1 MIAHAD
7 PGSLHVTDIKTA
19 NYAAEPGELVQCN
32 ASGGSFTIGLPA
44 NPRVNEIVGVKLL
57 DTTGANSVTVA
68 RSGYAIE
75 GEAGGLTLAVA
86 GEYAELQYAGAG
98 TWLRTSDQPVAGG
111 SPISTI
117 TANTTLTASQET
129 VLCNNA
135 SNISVTLPGASAS
148 VGKRYTVKKVG
159 SNNATVTIAAASGET
174 IDGATSLLLYV
185 KNDFVGIISDGS
197 NWYVTNDGR
206 LPHGAAIYRSTAQ
219 SIPDGTQTRVNFNSV
234 SFDIGGIA
242 NTQAGRIDIRRS
254 GRYQVFA
261 NYFWWYPP
269 NTVNNVQVSIF
280 VNGLLVDSG
289 VLYAVTAEAVRC
301 KAANVISLNA
311 GDYVDLYLLQASGAA
326 RDTLTASSSRPELV
340 VQEVR

>member
-1 MIAHAD
+1 MIAHT
-7 PGSLHVTDIKTA
+7 GSASLRVTDIKTA
-19 NYAAEPGELVQCN
+19 NYAAEPGELVQCD

-44 NPRVNEIVGVKLL
+44 NPRVNEVVGVKLL
-57 DTTGANSVTVA
+57 NTTGANSVTIA
-68 RSGYAIE
+68 RNGYAIE
-75 GEAGGLTLAVA
+75 GEAGDLTLTVA
-86 GEYAELQYAGAG
+86 GEYVELQYAGAG
-98 TWLRTSDQPVAGG
+98 TWLRTSDQPVADG
-111 SPISTI
+111 SPITTV

-135 SNISVTLPGASAS
+135 SNISVSLPSAS
-148 VGKRYTVKKVG
+148 TIVGKRYTIKKAA

-174 IDGATSLLLYV
+174 IDGASTLLLYV
-185 KNDFVGIISDGS
+185 KNDYVGIISDGS
-197 NWYVTNDGR
+197 NWYGITDGR
-206 LPHGAAIYRSTAQ
+206 QPHRAGMYRGTAQ
-219 SIPDGTQTRVNFNSV
+219 TIPASTQTRVNLDAV
-234 SFDIGGIA
+234 SFDVGDLA
-242 NTQAGRIDIRRS
+242 NTTTGRIEIRRS
-254 GRYQVFA
+254 GQYQVFA